1 MESSEWSHR
10 GCMQPGHSPVYQ
22 SGRCH
27 CEPAANLARRK
38 FAVHL
43 STVHQKCG
51 IMRIWVHVDDKKRED
66 DCLVIDNS
74 MANHRMT
81 SYLISLAEIGVHSQ
95 HFFEAASLS
104 TRITIVISR
113 TRMLL
118 KNSYPV

>member
-1 MESSEWSHR
+1 
-10 GCMQPGHSPVYQ
+10 
-22 SGRCH
+22 
-27 CEPAANLARRK
+27 
-38 FAVHL
+38 
-43 STVHQKCG
+43 
-51 IMRIWVHVDDKKRED
+51 MRIWVHVDDKKRED

-104 TRITIVISR
+104 TRITVVISR